1 MTTNSMLESKE
12 IQGSGM
18 VLLKPA
24 EAAQYLK
31 LSRVTLYRLVE
42 KRTLPFYRVG
52 GSLRLSRK
60 DLDEYLSSHRIES
73 IVK

>member
-1 MTTNSMLESKE
+1 MMVDSMPDSKE
-12 IQGSGM
+12 THYSGV
-18 VLLKPA
+18 VLLRPT

-42 KRTLPFYRVG
+42 KRALPFYRVS